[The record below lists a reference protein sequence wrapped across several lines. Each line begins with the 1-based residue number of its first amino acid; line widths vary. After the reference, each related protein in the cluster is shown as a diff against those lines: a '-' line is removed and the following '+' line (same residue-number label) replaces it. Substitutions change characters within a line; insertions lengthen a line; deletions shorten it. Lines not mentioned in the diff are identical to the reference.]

1 MAIPVSVPVDEG
13 LHGPEPA
20 RSVEGA
26 AVRRQRSL
34 LGGRSMLID
43 VVRGIAITLVVWG
56 HTNQGIIH
64 RGWWGA
70 SKIGEHMDAAVYT
83 FHMPAFFFVSG
94 TFLCAGVEKRGMG
107 RYTVQRL
114 RTVIYPYL
122 LWSAIFYVGLVA
134 FRRYTVQG
142 VPAVH
147 TYLSNVATGNVSW
160 FLPTIFVALML
171 GMLLRTVPMALLFAG
186 SAVVGMTVPALGVG
200 DIDRALHELPFLVAG
215 MWVGL
220 RFERVEGVPKVW
232 GGVAAGAIAWGI
244 WAMAAGGGR
253 WLEWL
258 YLPLGLLGTL
268 MLLLVAR
275 VLGRG
280 WAARGFAWAGEA
292 SFGIFL
298 LSQFPQGGGRELVR
312 QVLHTTWPLPQL
324 VIPTALA
331 VGLPGLMYQYRERL
345 RIGWMFVWPFS
356 G

>member
-1 MAIPVSVPVDEG
+1 MAISGSVPVNESFDAPVEA
-13 LHGPEPA
+13 A
-20 RSVEGA
+20 RARPTETT
-26 AVRRQRSL
+26 AVREQRSL
-34 LGGRSMLID
+34 LID
-43 VVRGIAITLVVWG
+43 VVRGIAISLVVWG
-56 HTNQGIIH
+56 HTNQGIMR

-70 SKIGEHMDAAVYT
+70 SKLGEHMNAAIYA

-94 TFLCAGVEKRGMG
+94 TFLLAGVEKRGMR

-122 LWSAIFYVGLVA
+122 LWSAIFYEGLIA

-142 VPAVH
+142 VQAVP
-147 TYLSNVATGNVSW
+147 TYLWNVVTGNVSW

-171 GMLLRTVPMALLFAG
+171 GMLLRRVPMALLFAG
-186 SAVVGMTVPALGVG
+186 SAVAAMTVPALGVG

-220 RFERVEGVPKVW
+220 RFERMERLPKGW
-232 GGVAAGAIAWGI
+232 SAAGAVTIAVAL
-244 WAMAAGGGR
+244 WAIAAGSTR
-253 WLEWL
+253 WLDWL

-268 MLLLVAR
+268 LLLLVAR

-280 WAARGFAWAGEA
+280 WGARGFAWAGEA

-312 QVLHTTWPLPQL
+312 QVLHTTAPWPQL
-324 VIPTALA
+324 VIPTILA
-331 VGLPGLMYQYRERL
+331 VGLPGLLYQYRERL
-345 RIGWMFVWPFS
+345 RIGWMFVWPF
-356 G
+356 GR